1 MSAFYTNIT
10 SGHPYFSER
19 NTLRHPLVVDRI
31 PSRKSW
37 VDREE
42 IRFLQ
47 KKLKGDDMNWKQTWT
62 QSIIVVSFLA
72 LCSLNVQ
79 AETAHWD
86 IDPDHSLIEFRVA
99 HMVISKTSGRFLDY
113 RGFVEMDA
121 NAKTIKAIEATI
133 NADSINTN
141 HEKRDGHLRNA
152 DFLDVKQFPTITYT
166 MKTAQKEG
174 EAYKVIGNLTL
185 RGVTKEVTLT
195 GTLNGVTKDPWGNTR
210 VGFTAD
216 GKLNRKDFGMVWN
229 KALDN
234 GGLVVGDDVHIHL
247 DIECIKAKTP

>member
-1 MSAFYTNIT
+1 MNMN
-10 SGHPYFSER
+10 R
-19 NTLRHPLVVDRI
+19 NRV
-31 PSRKSW
+31 
-37 VDREE
+37 
-42 IRFLQ
+42 
-47 KKLKGDDMNWKQTWT
+47 WT
-62 QSIIVVSFLA
+62 QSIIMMSFLV
-72 LCSLNVQ
+72 LCPLSVL
-79 AETAHWD
+79 AETARWN

-121 NAKTIKAIEATI
+121 SAKTITAIEATI

-152 DFLDVKQFPTITYT
+152 DFLDVKQFPTIIYT

-174 EAYKVIGNLTL
+174 ETYKVVGNLTL
-185 RGVTKEVTLT
+185 HGVTKEVTLT

-210 VGFTAD
+210 AGFTAD
-216 GKLNRKDFGMVWN
+216 GTLNRKDFGMVWN
-229 KALDN
+229 KTLDT

-247 DIECIKAKTP
+247 DIECIKAK